1 MNYGS
6 EILKEIE
13 NQYMLKAFNRTLLW
27 QHIYHLSTC
36 IIYTTPVK
44 LIDIKCT
51 VNPFQFFFQQIQL
64 RIGKTQLC
72 LDSKFCFTIIR

>member
-1 MNYGS
+1 
-6 EILKEIE
+6 
-13 NQYMLKAFNRTLLW
+13 MLKAFNLTLLW
-27 QHIYHLSTC
+27 QQIYPQHNLYMYV
-36 IIYTTPVK
+36 YTTPVK

-51 VNPFQFFFQQIQL
+51 VNPFQFFFEQIQL